1 MSKPSDIKCQ
11 TLGNILYSR
20 QSERGHYVKH
30 NHENQVICRGSTEGI
45 VIVYNQGLF
54 ILNLKKE
61 VIPLTKNDRGYELSL
76 EYKNI

>member
-1 MSKPSDIKCQ
+1 M
-11 TLGNILYSR
+11 
-20 QSERGHYVKH
+20 KH
-30 NHENQVICRGSTEGI
+30 KHENQVICRGSTEGI